1 MVITMHKKNRLFR
14 TARVLLR
21 RLIAC
26 EQGAMQVAEYLLMGT
41 VITLGVIVGLVSYRN
56 SITLEYGDVAAA
68 VDSLDQSYEYQ
79 FTDFVGGTAT
89 TRSPVFYDDTDG
101 TNQSN
106 TINVTSPAGSGE
118 Q

>member
-1 MVITMHKKNRLFR
+1 MNKINRLLR
-14 TARVLLR
+14 TARNLLKQ
-21 RLIAC
+21 LTVC
-26 EQGAMQVAEYLLMGT
+26 EQGAMQVTEYLLMGT
-41 VITLGVIVGLVSYRN
+41 VIALGVLVGLVSYRN
-56 SITLEYGDVAAA
+56 SITLEYGDIAAA
-68 VDSLDQSYEYQ
+68 FDSLDQSYEYQ

-106 TINVTSPAGSGE
+106 TISVTSPAGSGE